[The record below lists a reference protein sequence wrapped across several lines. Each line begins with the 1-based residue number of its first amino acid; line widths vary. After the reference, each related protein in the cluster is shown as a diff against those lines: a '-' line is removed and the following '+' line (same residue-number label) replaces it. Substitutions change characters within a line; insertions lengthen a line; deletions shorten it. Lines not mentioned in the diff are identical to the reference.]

1 MKSATA
7 NRAWR
12 RKGYERR
19 SAQQGTVL
27 LVVIMLVVMFTG
39 LGLLAM
45 RHTHGEMRSA
55 GAYAD
60 AQQAAALA
68 ESGLSILT
76 TDIKLGFRAAEAGD
90 DCDKDSYKVALDK
103 WFADSGNTGPA
114 RLPLS
119 IELDRTCVST
129 AEKQIPDSR
138 LSGTEPLGIAPAL
151 GGGYSDITLEILEEP
166 LRAAACPGFTNNT
179 DLIKNYRFEVRS
191 RASFGP
197 QHAGRIPKGRAT
209 ARASFVLCAAE

>member
-1 MKSATA
+1 MKVFTA
-7 NRAWR
+7 KRTR
-12 RKGYERR
+12 GRSPGQR
-19 SAQQGTVL
+19 SAQEGTVL

-60 AQQAAALA
+60 AQQAAVLA

-76 TDIKLGFRAAEAGD
+76 TDIKLGFRAPDAGEG
-90 DCDKDSYKVALDK
+90 CDKKSYKAALDE
-103 WFADSGNTGPA
+103 WFASPDNTGAA

-119 IELDRTCVST
+119 VQLDEQCEST
-129 AEKQIPDSR
+129 SARQIPDPR
-138 LSGTEPLGIAPAL
+138 LNGTQPLGTAPAL
-151 GGGYSDITLEILEEP
+151 GAGYSDVALEIVAEP

-179 DLIKNYRFEVRS
+179 DIIKNYRFEVRS

-197 QHAGRIPKGRAT
+197 AQEGRIPKGRAT